1 MDEGLCLYYTIEM
14 LLMLENLHKVGLIHG
29 DFKPDNLLI
38 RSTRSE
44 STTSDLFYSTTIPP
58 NVKVIIC
65 TFEIPCIL
73 HNISNSEESLN
84 YIVIDGD

>member
-44 STTSDLFYSTTIPP
+44 ATTADLVLFHYYVAECKGHHMLILSSFVFCP
-58 NVKVIIC
+58 
-65 TFEIPCIL
+65 TFQTKKSC
-73 HNISNSEESLN
+73 
-84 YIVIDGD
+84 

>member
-44 STTSDLFYSTTIPP
+44 STTSDLVLFHYYIAEC
-58 NVKVIIC
+58 KGHQML
-65 TFEIPCIL
+65 IL
-73 HNISNSEESLN
+73 NSLYFSLCFRLRR
-84 YIVIDGD
+84 VAKL

>member
-44 STTSDLFYSTTIPP
+44 STTSDLVLFHFYFSE
-58 NVKVIIC
+58 C
-65 TFEIPCIL
+65 EGHHMLIL
-73 HNISNSEESLN
+73 NSFYFALRFRLRR
-84 YIVIDGD
+84 VAKL